1 MSSLKEKQLM
11 LAEAQAK
18 LAELNIMLA
27 RLQKEYEE
35 KLEQKEEL
43 NRKVRL
49 DLVDLGYGNECNDV
63 S

>member
-1 MSSLKEKQLM
+1 MESLREKQLM

-18 LAELNIMLA
+18 LAEINMVLQ

-43 NRKVRL
+43 NRKVKKN
-49 DLVDLGYGNECNDV
+49 V
-63 S
+63 

>member
-1 MSSLKEKQLM
+1 
-11 LAEAQAK
+11 
-18 LAELNIMLA
+18 
-27 RLQKEYEE
+27 
-35 KLEQKEEL
+35 LEQKEEL